1 MYVKAKD
8 GSWETPL
15 VEGKECAFALFEE
28 NGVVKCSIEKA
39 FNEKKISWQKPI
51 SCHLYPVRLNKIGD
65 LIVQE
70 NEDQIKTNYKSICL
84 QKEIYSFLKPLILK

>member
-1 MYVKAKD
+1 MECMLKRKMVVTV
-8 GSWETPL
+8 ETPL

-51 SCHLYPVRLNKIGD
+51 SCHLYFN
-65 LIVQE
+65 
-70 NEDQIKTNYKSICL
+70 QIFK
-84 QKEIYSFLKPLILK
+84 

>member
-39 FNEKKISWQKPI
+39 FNEKK
-51 SCHLYPVRLNKIGD
+51 
-65 LIVQE
+65 
-70 NEDQIKTNYKSICL
+70 
-84 QKEIYSFLKPLILK
+84 